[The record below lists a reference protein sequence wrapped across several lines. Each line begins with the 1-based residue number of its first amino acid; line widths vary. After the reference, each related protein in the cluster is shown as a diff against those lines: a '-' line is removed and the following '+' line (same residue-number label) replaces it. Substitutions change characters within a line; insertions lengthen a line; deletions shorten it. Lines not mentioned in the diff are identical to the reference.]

1 MKSSCIK
8 GAGGCLRVSRHM
20 TRARTSQLKSYG
32 ASPSED
38 SVVADVV
45 QVLLTASLL
54 LMVILIILLGVV
66 LLLMLSIT

>member
-1 MKSSCIK
+1 
-8 GAGGCLRVSRHM
+8 M